1 MNEDDN
7 FLLNKLLTNF
17 ATYLSLMQ
25 CSITHLKIMVLAFTA
40 DSFDQRWQESAR
52 SGDVVQYDDCI
63 EEVESCPSWL
73 GKGQRRSLW
82 LSDSLRIEIRDES
95 YHSKWSLQQ
104 NHGDEFPLTAKF
116 YLAGCSQVQT
126 RGIADEYIEQAG
138 QNYLYCLPDTAEIET
153 YFASEQCLRRAMP
166 TQFVMIWLQPERL
179 RLFGAEH
186 IASLAPQLQQFLK
199 GDTRPF
205 FHRPLGQ
212 TTPEMQRVLQRL
224 LHCPYQGFTK
234 QLYLEGQALELL
246 SLQFA
251 QWLEQDQTKNS
262 TLLLR
267 SDDIERVHYAK
278 VILAQ
283 NLMHPPSIMELAQQ
297 VGLNDYKL
305 KQGFRQVLG
314 TTPFGYLR
322 EQRLE
327 LARQLLSDTEMSVE
341 EVAIAVGYRSHSS
354 FTAAFR
360 RHFGTKPKVWQQVS
374 QRLR

>member
-1 MNEDDN
+1 
-7 FLLNKLLTNF
+7 
-17 ATYLSLMQ
+17 
-25 CSITHLKIMVLAFTA
+25 MVLAFTA

-52 SGDVVQYDDCI
+52 SGDVVQYGDCI
-63 EEVESCPSWL
+63 EDVESCPSWL

-95 YHSKWSLQQ
+95 YHSKWSLQR
-104 NHGDEFPLTAKF
+104 NHDDEFPITAKF

-126 RGIADEYIEQAG
+126 RGIADEYVEQTG

-153 YFASEQCLRRAMP
+153 YFATERLH
-166 TQFVMIWLQPERL
+166 FVMIWLQPKRL
-179 RLFGAEH
+179 RGLGVEH
-186 IASLAPQLQQFLK
+186 IASLTPELQQFIE
-199 GDTRPF
+199 GNTRPF
-205 FHRPLGQ
+205 FHHPLGK

-251 QWLEQDQTKNS
+251 QWLEQDQINNS

-267 SDDIERVHYAK
+267 SDDVERVHNAK
-278 VILAQ
+278 EILAQ
-283 NLMHPPSIMELAQQ
+283 NLMCPPSIMELAQQ
-297 VGLNDYKL
+297 IGLNDYKL
-305 KQGFRQVLG
+305 KQGFRQVVG

-354 FTAAFR
+354 FTAAFSR
-360 RHFGTKPKVWQQVS
+360 QFGMSPKVWQRQISRRIV
-374 QRLR
+374 